1 MNRRTLIL
9 GSLAAGLA
17 VYAGGT
23 WYVQDQRRKE
33 ALAEAARRA
42 AEVPDLNSVLLR
54 PGAASFGAEDA
65 PVTLVEFFDP
75 SCEAC
80 RAFHPVLTQL
90 RTEFPD
96 QLRIV
101 MRYAAFHQGSDE
113 AVAILEAARRQNLF
127 EPVLNALLE
136 SQPNWALHDGP
147 RMEIAWQI
155 AEAQGLDI
163 SARDVELRSPG
174 TVAILNRDRADIEV
188 LGVRATPTFYLN
200 GAPLGQ
206 VSFESLSAAVRAAV
220 QASAAGQ

>member
-42 AEVPDLNSVLLR
+42 ADVPDLNAVLLR
-54 PGAASFGAEDA
+54 PGAASFGPGDA

-90 RTEFPD
+90 RAEFPE

-113 AVAILEAARRQNLF
+113 AVAILEAARRQDLF

-136 SQPNWALHDGP
+136 NQPNWALHDGP
-147 RMEIAWQI
+147 RMDVAWQ
-155 AEAQGLDI
+155 AAAAQGLDI

-206 VSFESLSAAVRAAV
+206 VSFESLAAAVRGAV